1 MSQAD
6 FSVYIRL
13 FSTPGLATMARLE
26 VAMSL
31 GQRIVSL
38 RKQKNWKQKDL
49 AEKLKITPRQLVR
62 WELDQVVPRPK
73 TIEEL
78 AQILEVSVQELTVE
92 PEPNTLE
99 RLQDEELRELLGYVP
114 ELDPSRQEALKMV
127 LRDIIACH
135 QFSRFHHNPQ
145 RRAS

>member
-1 MSQAD
+1 
-6 FSVYIRL
+6 
-13 FSTPGLATMARLE
+13 
-26 VAMSL
+26 MSL
-31 GQRIVSL
+31 GQRIVAL

-49 AEKLKITPRQLVR
+49 AEKLRITPRQLVR

-73 TIEEL
+73 TIEDL

-92 PEPNTLE
+92 PASSTLE
-99 RLQDEELRELLGYVP
+99 RLQDEELRDLLSYVP

-135 QFSRFHHNPQ
+135 QFSRFTSTQ